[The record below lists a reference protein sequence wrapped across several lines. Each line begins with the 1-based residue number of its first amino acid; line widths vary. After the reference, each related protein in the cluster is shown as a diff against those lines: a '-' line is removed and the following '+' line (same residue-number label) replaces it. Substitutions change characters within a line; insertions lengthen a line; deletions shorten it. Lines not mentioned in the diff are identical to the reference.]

1 MTIVFAIIAAACI
14 GLLIAAMF
22 NNKKLEAQAAAA
34 SQESVRLR
42 QYYESET
49 SRIYT
54 EAQTGVAEAQKQVEQ
69 QLSEL
74 TQESERIRQ
83 HYETEARKSQE
94 SADALVAKTIKDF
107 EPLRRFEKFRDAEV
121 EVQNQLADALRE
133 AAGLR
138 EEAQS
143 LLEQSKNAAADE
155 RLAAKE
161 RAKDIHDQADA
172 RLNQAI
178 RDAGRIMASAEKQAE
193 RIAGDAYTALRDK
206 EQLEHAAE
214 AMRNII
220 EGYGDRYLVP
230 AHNVLDDLADKFGY
244 DAAGQALKSA
254 RALSRRMVEQG
265 EAATCDYAE
274 ANRRKTAMQF
284 VIHAFNGDVDSH
296 LSNVM
301 DDNSGTLAQK
311 IRDAYSTVNKDGG
324 AFRNARI
331 LPAYLDARLAELD
344 CAVRMRE
351 FVQKMR
357 DEQRAERERIRDE
370 AQAKKEQ
377 AQKMQEAARDKELI
391 RVAVE
396 EAEKRF
402 AQASTE
408 QKAQAEK
415 EMEDLRQKLADAT
428 KRELTI
434 AQQTREGNIYIISN
448 EGSFGPGVYKIGL
461 TRRDPQVRVD
471 ELYDASV
478 PFEFEIHAVIKTEN
492 APALEYKLHRQF
504 LVTRMNKKNFHKE
517 FFRVG
522 LKEIRQEVE
531 KLTHGTDF
539 NGTPQWRETEAGRA
553 SEWQESREI
562 ENDAQARA
570 NWLKREQAA
579 ADEKWLKRERRLA
592 NLRERGAAAFP
603 VSDDIEAQADA
614 STELGKAT

>member
-193 RIAGDAYTALRDK
+193 RIAGDAYTA
-206 EQLEHAAE
+206 
-214 AMRNII
+214 
-220 EGYGDRYLVP
+220 
-230 AHNVLDDLADKFGY
+230 
-244 DAAGQALKSA
+244 
-254 RALSRRMVEQG
+254 
-265 EAATCDYAE
+265 
-274 ANRRKTAMQF
+274 
-284 VIHAFNGDVDSH
+284 
-296 LSNVM
+296 
-301 DDNSGTLAQK
+301 
-311 IRDAYSTVNKDGG
+311 
-324 AFRNARI
+324 
-331 LPAYLDARLAELD
+331 
-344 CAVRMRE
+344 
-351 FVQKMR
+351 
-357 DEQRAERERIRDE
+357 
-370 AQAKKEQ
+370 
-377 AQKMQEAARDKELI
+377 
-391 RVAVE
+391 
-396 EAEKRF
+396 
-402 AQASTE
+402 
-408 QKAQAEK
+408 
-415 EMEDLRQKLADAT
+415 
-428 KRELTI
+428 
-434 AQQTREGNIYIISN
+434 
-448 EGSFGPGVYKIGL
+448 
-461 TRRDPQVRVD
+461 
-471 ELYDASV
+471 
-478 PFEFEIHAVIKTEN
+478 
-492 APALEYKLHRQF
+492 
-504 LVTRMNKKNFHKE
+504 
-517 FFRVG
+517 
-522 LKEIRQEVE
+522 
-531 KLTHGTDF
+531 
-539 NGTPQWRETEAGRA
+539 
-553 SEWQESREI
+553 
-562 ENDAQARA
+562 
-570 NWLKREQAA
+570 
-579 ADEKWLKRERRLA
+579 
-592 NLRERGAAAFP
+592 
-603 VSDDIEAQADA
+603 
-614 STELGKAT
+614 